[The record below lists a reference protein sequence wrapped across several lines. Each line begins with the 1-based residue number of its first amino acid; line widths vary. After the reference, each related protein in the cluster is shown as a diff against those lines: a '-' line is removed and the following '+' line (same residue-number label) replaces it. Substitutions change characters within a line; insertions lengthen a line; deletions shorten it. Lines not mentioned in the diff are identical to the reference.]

1 MTYLYRTA
9 DWSSSN
15 STSCVMS
22 FWIKLASPASTL
34 QGIFLGWGDAN
45 NYGTMY
51 LNNDDHIYYKEK
63 NGGTQYE
70 EKIDDRKFR
79 DHNAWYHFFLQW
91 DYTQATASNRLKIY
105 VNNELMNWSNSGNS
119 LPPQNYSTRLKK
131 NDFRIGTYTHAGSSY
146 SDWKS
151 LMSHVH
157 FIDDAPYNTYTPS
170 TFGETDST
178 TGEWKIKTSPS
189 ISDYGP
195 QGFFILKNDNVGTD
209 RSGKGNNFSISG
221 TLTKTEDNPSNNF
234 CTLNALDMVYGNS
247 SLSQGNNTQNQTA
260 QSNHYAF
267 INGTLG
273 FNSGKWYWEMKCVS
287 GHSDNWY
294 GVGIASTQCTANNNW
309 LGQNA
314 DSYAIYGYSYGGG
327 LASTYTG
334 GTRTN
339 QGVSFT
345 AGDIIGVA
353 VDCDNMA
360 IYFSKNGTW
369 MSNASSVQGVPTSG
383 SSKTGSFFTIS
394 DPATR
399 KYNAYGGFYLPAVCY
414 YDARTA
420 VQSVNFGNGYFGT
433 TAVSSAGTNASGN
446 GIFEYDVPTGYTA
459 LSTKGLNL

>member
-1 MTYLYRTA
+1 MANTHLTRTFGSA
-9 DWSSSN
+9 TAQQTW
-15 STSCVMS
+15 TMS
-22 FWIKLASPASTL
+22 FWLKRSQQGSTGMIAFCTGANSNNNWL
-34 QGIFLGWGDAN
+34 QVALD
-45 NYGTMY
+45 
-51 LNNDDHIYYKEK
+51 NNDNFYLSGYS
-63 NGGTQYE
+63 TQWL
-70 EKIDDRKFR
+70 KTNRKFR
-79 DHNAWYHFFLQW
+79 DPNAWYHFVI
-91 DYTQATASNRLKIY
+91 QADSPQSTASNRLKVY
-105 VNNELMNWSNSGNS
+105 VNGEEITSFSIDNRSSITQSQTWGWNRSDGYVHYIGSEAGNGGFF
-119 LPPQNYSTRLKK
+119 N
-131 NDFRIGTYTHAGSSY
+131 GSI
-146 SDWKS
+146 
-151 LMSHVH
+151 SHFH
-157 FIDDAPYNTYTPS
+157 FADGSVVAPTV
-170 TFGETDST
+170 FGETDAT
-178 TGEWKIKTSPS
+178 TGEWKIITSPS
-189 ISDYGP
+189 FTLGNN
-195 QGFFILKNDNVGTD
+195 GFPILKDGNTVTDQSSNSNDWTVAQ
-209 RSGKGNNFSISG
+209 G
-221 TLTKTEDNPSNNF
+221 TLTKTEDSPSNNF
-234 CTLNALDMVYGNS
+234 CTLNANDMVYGNS
-247 SLSQGNNTQNQTA
+247 SLTHGNNTQNQTA
-260 QSNHYAF
+260 ASGHYAF

-294 GVGIASTQCTANNNW
+294 GVGITSTQCTAANNY

-327 LASTYTG
+327 LASSYTG

-339 QGVSFT
+339 QGASFT

-399 KYNAYGGFYLPAVCY
+399 KYNAYGGFYLPSICY
-414 YDARTA
+414 FDARTA

-459 LSTKGLNL
+459 LCTKGLNS